1 MQPTRIDSHQLF
13 QWDVLNWS
21 QALPFWVSRTRLDLS
36 GVRALEIG
44 AGENGG
50 LSLWLA
56 SLGAQVVCSDCDKRL
71 AKAQEF
77 HQGFQLSGRI
87 DYEVLDA
94 MAIPYQDHFDVVLF
108 KSVLGSIGN
117 RMYLENQQAAVLE
130 MHKALRPGGELLFA
144 ENLIGTWAHMALRR
158 RFGAARYKW
167 RYLSLGEFHEVLR
180 PFDSYTLKTCGF
192 VGALGR
198 NHLQRQLLGGVDALL
213 FNWLI
218 PPSMRYIV
226 FGVARKAQ
234 TLQSAA
240 PPA

>member
-1 MQPTRIDSHQLF
+1 MQQTRIDSQQVF

-21 QALPFWVSRTRLDLS
+21 QALPFWLSQTRLDLR
-36 GVRALEIG
+36 GVHALEIG

-56 SLGAQVVCSDCDKRL
+56 SLGATVVCSDCDKRL
-71 AKAQEF
+71 AKAQAF

-94 MAIPYQDHFDVVLF
+94 SHIPYENNFDLILF

-117 RMYLENQQAAVLE
+117 RLYLENQQAAVLE
-130 MHKALRPGGELLFA
+130 MHKALRPGGELMFA
-144 ENLIGTWAHMALRR
+144 ENLIGTWVHMALRR

-167 RYLSLGEFHEVLR
+167 RYLSLTEFHDVLR
-180 PFDSYTLKTCGF
+180 PFSSYSMKTCGF

-198 NHLQRQLLGGVDALL
+198 NHFQRQVLGGLDGAL

-218 PPSMRYIV
+218 PPHMRYIV
-226 FGVARKAQ
+226 FGLARKSDTSTHQ
-234 TLQSAA
+234 VPTT
-240 PPA
+240 